1 MSKTG
6 AAILASAVAVIVLI
20 GGCISAYFTMKSDKF
35 IHQETTYEVGW
46 DINGNEVYRKVVNT
60 YDDPQI
66 VGSIYVGIAFLSLA
80 IWITIYKII
89 TWRNY

>member
-6 AAILASAVAVIVLI
+6 AAILVSVVAIIVLI
-20 GGCISAYFTMKSDKF
+20 GGCLSVYFAMKSDRF
-35 IHQETTYEVGW
+35 IHQKTTYEVGW
-46 DINGNEVYRKVVNT
+46 DLSGNEVYRKVVNT

-66 VGSIYVGIAFLSLA
+66 IGSIYAGIAFLSLA